1 MANTNADWAQRAA
14 RVLTG
19 PQSNLAPTLPIAP
32 IFAQRAVGH
41 RIFDVEGRDYIDLAL
56 TMGPLIFGHGHPRWI
71 AAVKAQLL
79 TLPSPLPGQ
88 FYSPLEV
95 ELGERMS
102 SAIPCAELVKY
113 GLSGSEVV
121 QLVFRLARAFTN
133 RPYVLRFDGHYH
145 GWMDSVLGGSINPD
159 PEAPPHPID
168 LPGTAGGFNTST
180 EGRSPVALLDQY
192 KIEWND
198 ADALEAVLERYG
210 DQIAL
215 VHMEPI
221 MCNFGGCPPR
231 PGYLEAVRK
240 LCDRY
245 GVLLCF
251 DEVITGFRVDLGGA
265 QKLFGVTPDLATY
278 GKAIAAGLPFAAVAG
293 RADIM
298 GLLSDRRVVGA
309 GTFNCFPLGMAA
321 AIATFDLLAEDNGAW
336 FLNVDRIQARFRQGL
351 REMAAAHGH
360 GDLFLQ
366 GPRGQ
371 IYVDFLRADAA
382 YSPAELEAADAV
394 RRAAFRV
401 ICMEEGLSIGAG
413 SRIYISGTMSEEDI
427 GEALSRFDRVFSRL
441 PKPAS

>member
-1 MANTNADWAQRAA
+1 MDSSNAHWAQRA
-14 RVLTG
+14 RKVLTG
-19 PQSNLAPTLPIAP
+19 PQSNLAPPLPITP
-32 IFAQRAVGH
+32 IFAERSDGH

-56 TMGPLIFGHGHPRWI
+56 TMGPLIFGHGNPRWI
-71 AAVKAQLL
+71 AAVEAQLL
-79 TLPSPLPGQ
+79 KLPSPLPGQ

-95 ELGERMS
+95 ELGERMT

-145 GWMDSVLGGSINPD
+145 GWMDSVLGGSLNPD
-159 PEAPPHPID
+159 PNLPPHPID

-180 EGRSPVALLDQY
+180 AGRSPVALLDQY

-198 ADALEAVLERYG
+198 VDALEAVLERYG
-210 DQIAL
+210 DKIAL

-231 PGYLEAVRK
+231 PGYLEAVRE
-240 LCDRY
+240 LCNRH

-265 QKLFGVTPDLATY
+265 QKVFGVTPDLATY

-293 RADIM
+293 RTDVM

-321 AIATFDLLAEDNGAW
+321 AIATFDLLAEDDGAW
-336 FLNVDRIQARFRQGL
+336 FRNVDRIQARFRQGL

-360 GDLFLQ
+360 SDLFLQ

-371 IYVDFLRADAA
+371 IYVDFLKADVA
-382 YSPAELEAADAV
+382 YSPAELEMADAA
-394 RRAAFRV
+394 RRSAFRV
-401 ICMEEGLSIGAG
+401 MCMEEGLSIGAG
-413 SRIYISGTMSEEDI
+413 SRIYISGTMSDEDVA
-427 GEALSRFDRVFSRL
+427 ESLNRLNKVFARL
-441 PKPAS
+441 PKPSS